1 MTDKRARLDAAA
13 AAAPVA
19 ARQPVEK
26 IMHDVVLRDDYDW
39 LRAANWQAAIRDPAL
54 LPTPIRTYLEA
65 ENAYAAAV
73 LKPVEPLI
81 DVLFQEMKGRIKED
95 DSSVPAPDGP
105 WEYYE
110 SFRQGGQH
118 PMICRRPRGTAAGE
132 QVMLD
137 GDALADGK
145 PYFDLGAA
153 AHSPDHA
160 RLAWSHDDKGSEFFT
175 IAVRD
180 MATGQDLGDAVT
192 ETGGDA
198 VWSADSAAFYY
209 VRLDD
214 NHRPLKVF
222 RHAVGTDAAVD
233 PLIYEETD
241 TTVFVDLD
249 RATSGDVAF
258 ISGAQSDS
266 TEVRLLD
273 LRDPAAAPRLILP
286 REDEVKSHPDYHPFY
301 EGRPALFILTNA
313 DGAEDYKVVV
323 TPAADPARSAW
334 RDLVPH
340 RPGVLILSITVLSR
354 WLVRLERENALPRIV
369 VRHLETGEEH
379 AIAFDEEAYSL
390 GIVGGYEFE
399 TDTLRFAYSSMTT
412 PSEIWDYDMARRERV
427 LRKRQEVP
435 SGHDPSAYVTRR
447 LLAPAADG
455 EAVPVSLVYR
465 KDLVLD
471 GKAPLLLYGYGSYG
485 ASMPAS
491 FSTTRLSLVD
501 RGFVYAIAH
510 VRGGMEKGYRW
521 YRNGKRE
528 HKLNTFTDFI
538 AAAEHLAAER
548 FTAPGRI
555 VTHGGSAGGLL
566 MGAIANMRP
575 ELWGGVIAEVPFV
588 DLVNTMLDDTL
599 PLTPPEWRE
608 WGDPIRDAEAFHRM
622 LGYSPYDNVGHHAYP
637 PILALAGVSDPR
649 VTYWE
654 PAKWVARLRAAKTD
668 KNPVLL
674 VTNMDSG
681 HGGAAGRFDRLK
693 EVAKA
698 YAFAIAVVG
707 ARDAVA

>member
-1 MTDKRARLDAAA
+1 MTDTRARLDAAA
-13 AAAPVA
+13 ATAPVA

-54 LPTPIRTYLEA
+54 LPAPIRAYLEA

-81 DVLFQEMKGRIKED
+81 DALFQEMKGRIKED
-95 DSSVPAPDGP
+95 DSSVPAPDGA

-110 SFRQGGQH
+110 SFRHGGQH

-180 MATGQDLGDAVT
+180 LATGQDLGDAVT

-198 VWSADSAAFYY
+198 VWSADSEAFYY

-222 RHAVGTDAAVD
+222 RHAVGTDTAADRLV
-233 PLIYEETD
+233 YEETD
-241 TTVFVDLD
+241 TTVFVGLD

-258 ISGAQSDS
+258 ITGAQSDS

-273 LRDPAAAPRLILP
+273 LSDPAAAPRLILP
-286 REDEVKSHPDYHPFY
+286 REDEVKSHPDYHPSY
-301 EGRPALFILTNA
+301 EGRPTLFVLTNA
-313 DGAEDYKVVV
+313 DGAEDYKIVV

-340 RPGVLILSITVLSR
+340 RPGVLILSITVLAR

-390 GIVGGYEFE
+390 GIVGGYEFD

-455 EAVPVSLVYR
+455 ETVPVSLVYR
-465 KDLVLD
+465 KDLALD
-471 GKAPLLLYGYGSYG
+471 GTAPLLLYGYGSYG

-608 WGDPIRDAEAFHRM
+608 WGDPIRDAEAFRRM
-622 LGYSPYDNVGHHAYP
+622 LGYSPYDNVGAHAYP

-654 PAKWVARLRAAKTD
+654 PAKWVARLRVAKTD
-668 KNPVLL
+668 ANPVLL

-707 ARDAVA
+707 SRDTVA

>member
-1 MTDKRARLDAAA
+1 MTDKRAYLDATG

-39 LRAANWQAAIRDPAL
+39 MRAANWQAAIRDPAV
-54 LPTPIRTYLEA
+54 LPAPIRSHLEA
-65 ENAYAAAV
+65 ENAYSSVV
-73 LKPVEPLI
+73 LRPVEPLI
-81 DVLFQEMKGRIKED
+81 DVLFEEMKGRIKQD

-110 SFRQGGQH
+110 SFRSGGQH
-118 PMICRRPRGTAAGE
+118 PIICRRPRGAAADE

-137 GDALADGK
+137 GDALAEGK
-145 PYFDLGAA
+145 PYFDLGGA

-175 IAVRD
+175 LTVRD
-180 MATGQDLGDAVT
+180 LATGEDLGDAVT
-192 ETGGDA
+192 ETAGDV
-198 VWSADSAAFYY
+198 VWSADSTAFYY
-209 VRLDD
+209 IRLDD
-214 NHRPLKVF
+214 NHRPLRVF
-222 RHAVGTDAAVD
+222 RHVIGTDASAD
-233 PLIYEETD
+233 PLVYEETD
-241 TTVFVDLD
+241 NTVFVGLD
-249 RATSGDVAF
+249 RATAGDVAF
-258 ISGAQSDS
+258 ITGAQSDS
-266 TEVRLLD
+266 TEVRMVD
-273 LRDPAAAPRLILP
+273 LRVPAAVPRLVLP
-286 REDEVKSHPDYHPFY
+286 REDEVKSHPDYHPSY
-301 EGRPALFILTNA
+301 QGQPTLFILTNA

-323 TPAADPARSAW
+323 APAAGPERSAW
-334 RDLVPH
+334 RELVPH
-340 RPGVLILSITVLSR
+340 RPGVLVLSITVLAR

-390 GIVGGYEFE
+390 GFVGGYEFD
-399 TDTLRFAYSSMTT
+399 TDILRFAYSSMTT
-412 PSEIWDYDMARRERV
+412 PSETWDYDMARRERA

-435 SGHDPSAYVTRR
+435 SGHDPEAYVTRR
-447 LLAPAADG
+447 LLATAADG
-455 EAVPVSLVYR
+455 ETVPVSLVYR
-465 KDLVLD
+465 KGLPLD
-471 GKAPLLLYGYGSYG
+471 GTAPLLLYGYGSYG

-510 VRGGMEKGYRW
+510 IRGGMEKGYRW
-521 YRNGKRE
+521 YRDGKRE

-538 AAAEHLAAER
+538 AVAEHLVAER
-548 FTAPGRI
+548 FAAPGRI
-555 VTHGGSAGGLL
+555 VAHGGSAGGLL

-575 ELWGGVIAEVPFV
+575 DLWGGVIAEVPFV
-588 DLVNTMLDDTL
+588 DLVNTMLDESL

-608 WGDPIRDAEAFHRM
+608 WGDPIRDVEAFRRM
-622 LGYSPYDNVGHHAYP
+622 LGYSPYDNVRAQAYP

-668 KNPVLL
+668 ANPVLL

-698 YAFAIAVVG
+698 YAFAIAVAG
-707 ARDAVA
+707 AQEAAA

>member
-39 LRAANWQAAIRDPAL
+39 LRAANWQAAIRDPSL
-54 LPTPIRTYLEA
+54 LPAPIRTYLEA
-65 ENAYAAAV
+65 ENAYARAV

-81 DVLFQEMKGRIKED
+81 DALFQEMKGRIKQD
-95 DSSVPAPDGP
+95 DSSVPAPDGA

-110 SFRQGGQH
+110 SFRLGGQH
-118 PMICRRPRGTAAGE
+118 PMICRRPRGTTAGE

-180 MATGQDLGDAVT
+180 LATGQDLGDLVT

-198 VWSADSAAFYY
+198 VWSADSTAFHYI
-209 VRLDD
+209 RLDD

-222 RHAVGTDAAVD
+222 RHAIGTDAAADRLV
-233 PLIYEETD
+233 YEETD
-241 TTVFVDLD
+241 TTVFVGLD

-258 ISGAQSDS
+258 ITGAQSDS

-286 REDEVKSHPDYHPFY
+286 REDEVKSHPDHHPSY
-301 EGRPALFILTNA
+301 EGRPTLFILTNA

-323 TPAADPARSAW
+323 TPATDPARSAW
-334 RDLVPH
+334 RELVPH
-340 RPGVLILSITVLSR
+340 RPGVLILSITVLRR

-390 GIVGGYEFE
+390 GIVGGYEFD

-455 EAVPVSLVYR
+455 ETVPVSLVYR
-465 KDLVLD
+465 KDLALD
-471 GKAPLLLYGYGSYG
+471 GTAPLLLYGYGSYG

-608 WGDPIRDAEAFHRM
+608 WGDPIRDADAFRRM
-622 LGYSPYDNVGHHAYP
+622 LGYSPYDNVAAHAYP

-668 KNPVLL
+668 ANPVLL